1 MNTQNRRYVFIDFE
15 NLLQIKF
22 KKLEKVASRIFVFI
36 DENQETIP
44 LSLVRQAQRAGKN
57 LRWIVAGN
65 ADANRLNYH
74 IAFIMGKLHQKVERD
89 VEFAVISNDAA
100 FDPLISFINASG
112 RNCLRVKRRRDES
125 SVFRELNL
133 DLESISQDDN
143 AFAFH
148 SFSDDDDDAVPVLV
162 DDELITRTAEE
173 TVKRL
178 IRSGNRPE
186 EISTL
191 KNYIL
196 LHSQELSLH
205 GNIDRIIQKMKDSND
220 IDIRNGEVVYNF

>member
-1 MNTQNRRYVFIDFE
+1 MNTQTRRYVFIDYE
-15 NLLQIKF
+15 NLLQVKF

-36 DENQETIP
+36 EASQETVP
-44 LSLVRQAQRAGKN
+44 LSLVRQAQRSGKN

-65 ADANRLNYH
+65 SGNSRLNYH
-74 IAFIMGKLHQKVERD
+74 IAFIMGKLHQKLERD
-89 VEFAVISNDAA
+89 VEFAVISNDPE
-100 FDPLISFINASG
+100 FDPLINFINASG
-112 RNCLRVKRRRDES
+112 RNCLRVKRKKDES
-125 SVFRELNL
+125 SVFRDLNVDL
-133 DLESISQDDN
+133 DPSSGFDDN
-143 AFAFH
+143 FQLP
-148 SFSDDDDDAVPVLV
+148 SMQDEDGEIPVLV
-162 DDELITRTAEE
+162 EDELISRTAEE

-205 GNIDRIIQKMKDSND
+205 GNAERIIQKMKDSND
-220 IDIRNGEVVYNF
+220 IEVRKGEIIYNF

>member
-1 MNTQNRRYVFIDFE
+1 MNTQTRRYVFIDYE

-36 DENQETIP
+36 EASQETVP
-44 LSLVRQAQRAGKN
+44 LSLVRQAQRSGKN

-65 ADANRLNYH
+65 GGSSKLNYH
-74 IAFIMGKLHQKVERD
+74 IAFIMGKLHQKLEKD
-89 VEFAVISNDAA
+89 VEFAVISNDPE
-100 FDPLISFINASG
+100 FDPLINFINAAG
-112 RNCLRVKRRRDES
+112 RHCLRVKRKRDES
-125 SVFRELNL
+125 TVFRDLNTDL
-133 DLESISQDDN
+133 DPPGNFDDN
-143 AFAFH
+143 FPLPPI
-148 SFSDDDDDAVPVLV
+148 SEEDGEMPVLV
-162 DDELITRTAEE
+162 EDELIARTAEE

-178 IRSGNRPE
+178 IRSGNRPA
-186 EISTL
+186 EITTL

-220 IDIRNGEVVYNF
+220 IEIHQGEIVYNF

>member
-1 MNTQNRRYVFIDFE
+1 MNTQTRRYVFIDYE
-15 NLLQIKF
+15 NLLQVKF

-36 DENQETIP
+36 EASQETVP
-44 LSLVRQAQRAGKN
+44 LTLVRQAQRSGKN

-65 ADANRLNYH
+65 AGGSRLNYH
-74 IAFIMGKLHQKVERD
+74 IAFIMGKLHQKLERD
-89 VEFAVISNDAA
+89 VEFAVISNDPE
-100 FDPLISFINASG
+100 FDPLINFINASG
-112 RNCLRVKRRRDES
+112 RNCLRVKRKKDES
-125 SVFRELNL
+125 SVFRDLNIDL
-133 DLESISQDDN
+133 DPSSGFDDS
-143 AFAFH
+143 FH
-148 SFSDDDDDAVPVLV
+148 LPSMKEETGDIPVLV
-162 DDELITRTAEE
+162 EEELIARTAEE

-205 GNIDRIIQKMKDSND
+205 GNVDRIIQKLKDSND
-220 IDIRNGEVVYNF
+220 IEILQGEVIYNF

>member
-1 MNTQNRRYVFIDFE
+1 MNTQTRRYVFIDYE
-15 NLLQIKF
+15 NLLQVKF

-36 DENQETIP
+36 EASQETVP
-44 LSLVRQAQRAGKN
+44 LSLVRQAQRSGKN

-65 ADANRLNYH
+65 SGNSRLNYH
-74 IAFIMGKLHQKVERD
+74 IAFIMGKLHQKLERD
-89 VEFAVISNDAA
+89 VEFAVISNDPE
-100 FDPLISFINASG
+100 FDPLINFINASG
-112 RNCLRVKRRRDES
+112 RNCLRVKRKKDET
-125 SVFRELNL
+125 SVFRELNVDL
-133 DLESISQDDN
+133 DPTPGFNDDFHLPSLQDD
-143 AFAFH
+143 
-148 SFSDDDDDAVPVLV
+148 DGEIPVLV
-162 DDELITRTAEE
+162 EDELITRTAEE

-205 GNIDRIIQKMKDSND
+205 GNVDRIIQKMKDSND
-220 IDIRNGEVVYNF
+220 IEVDKGEIIYNF

>member
-1 MNTQNRRYVFIDFE
+1 
-15 NLLQIKF
+15 
-22 KKLEKVASRIFVFI
+22 
-36 DENQETIP
+36 
-44 LSLVRQAQRAGKN
+44 
-57 LRWIVAGN
+57 
-65 ADANRLNYH
+65 
-74 IAFIMGKLHQKVERD
+74 MGKLHQKVERD
-89 VEFAVISNDAA
+89 VEFAVISNDVA

-112 RNCLRVKRRRDES
+112 RNCLRVKRKRDES

-133 DLESISQDDN
+133 DLDSNLQDDN
-143 AFAFH
+143 PFSFQSFA
-148 SFSDDDDDAVPVLV
+148 DDDEDGIPVLV
-162 DDELITRTAEE
+162 DEELITRTAEE